1 MIRSVTR
8 WCVLGITVC
17 SVAGAVPVAG
27 QTLPHPSRS
36 SRATTPVTTGELYGT
51 VRDTAGRP
59 LPGAVVSAH
68 AATLAFQVADTDGR
82 YAFRSLPPGTYLVRV
97 HLDGYAPP
105 RGTYVQVTAGTR
117 QAWPLAMARL
127 STPDEPQLLEAGVGA
142 ASGISTSRTGDEE
155 QDPSEVAWRLR
166 QIKRGVLKDAQASA
180 PGDDVDGIGAFG
192 RAMGSPARLASSFL
206 ADLTLSG
213 QVNLLTITSFDRPED
228 LFSRNTVTPQ
238 PVAYVSLLAPG
249 ADGEWNVR
257 GAVTQ
262 GDIASWVISGSY
274 TRQAGEPH
282 RYQAGVSYSTQ
293 QYQGGNPEALAAM
306 RDGSRTVGELYASDV
321 WTVAPQFTVAVGG
334 RYATYE
340 YLDDPTLL
348 SGRLTLEFQPSPDDP
363 LRLRVSAA
371 RREIAPGAEEFA
383 PPATGPWLPPERTFS
398 EFSRG
403 ALRSER
409 IAHLEL
415 ASERE
420 LGGAVITVRAFR
432 QQVDDQ
438 LVTLFGVPTG
448 PASLGHYYVS
458 TGGDFEHYGW
468 GVGLQRLVG
477 AVRGSVD
484 YTHVAARSR
493 SAIPDDDPLA
503 LMAPALRRQAEG
515 IHDLTATLNTRVPMT
530 ATQLQMVYKLNN
542 AYATDTDAGTAARF
556 EVQLNQE
563 LPFLD
568 FTGARWEMLAAVRNL
583 FRADLFDGSIYDE
596 LLVVRPPKRV
606 LGGVTVRF

>member
-1 MIRSVTR
+1 MIRSITR

-17 SVAGAVPVAG
+17 SAGAVPAAG
-27 QTLPHPSRS
+27 QSLLPVA
-36 SRATTPVTTGELYGT
+36 RAAGAPAPATTGELYGT
-51 VRDTAGRP
+51 VRDAAGQP

-68 AATLAFQVADTDGR
+68 AATLAFQVADAEGR

-105 RGTYVQVTAGTR
+105 RSTYVQVTAGTR
-117 QAWPLAMARL
+117 QAWPLAMIRL
-127 STPDEPQLLEAGVGA
+127 STPDAPQVLEAGVGPSA
-142 ASGISTSRTGDEE
+142 GDVGSTATGGES
-155 QDPSEVAWRLR
+155 DPSEVAWRLR
-166 QIKRGVLKDAQASA
+166 QIKRGVLKEVAAMVPETEDT
-180 PGDDVDGIGAFG
+180 GLGGLG
-192 RAMGSPARLASSFL
+192 RAMGSPARLASAFF

-228 LFSRNTVTPQ
+228 LFSSNSAAPR

-262 GDIASWVISGSY
+262 GDISSWVLSGSY
-274 TRQAGEPH
+274 TRTGDGPH
-282 RYQAGVSYSTQ
+282 RYHAGVSYSTQ

-306 RDGSRTVGELYASDV
+306 RDGSRTVGELYASDIWSV
-321 WTVAPQFTVAVGG
+321 TPRFTVALGG

-340 YLDDPTLL
+340 YLDDPTLA
-348 SGRLTLEFQPSPDDP
+348 SGRLTLEFQPSLDDP
-363 LRLRVSAA
+363 LRLRLSAA
-371 RREIAPGAEEFA
+371 HREIAPGAEEFA

-398 EFSRG
+398 ELSRG
-403 ALRSER
+403 TLRSER
-409 IAHLEL
+409 IDHVEL
-415 ASERE
+415 AAERE
-420 LGGAVITVRAFR
+420 LGGAVFTVRGFR
-432 QQVDDQ
+432 QEVGDQ
-438 LVTLFGVPTG
+438 LVTLFGVPSG
-448 PASLGHYYVS
+448 PGSLGHYYVA

-468 GVGLQRLVG
+468 GAGVSRPAGVLR
-477 AVRGSVD
+477 ASVD
-484 YTHVAARSR
+484 YTHVSARSR
-493 SAIPDDDPLA
+493 GTLPDDDPLA
-503 LMAPALRRQAEG
+503 LMAPALRRHAES
-515 IHDLTATLNTRVPMT
+515 IHDLTATIDTRVPLT
-530 ATQLQMVYKLNN
+530 STQVQMVYKLNN

-556 EVQLNQE
+556 DVRLNQE

>member
-1 MIRSVTR
+1 M
-8 WCVLGITVC
+8 VC
-17 SVAGAVPVAG
+17 SVGAVSAAG
-27 QTLPHPSRS
+27 QTLPRPSRLLE
-36 SRATTPVTTGELYGT
+36 ATRPVATGELYGT
-51 VRDTAGRP
+51 VRDANGRP
-59 LPGAVVSAH
+59 LAGAVVSAH
-68 AATLAFQVADTDGR
+68 ASTLAFQVSDSEGR

-105 RGTYVQVTAGTR
+105 RGTYVQLAAGTR
-117 QAWPLAMARL
+117 QPWPLAMSRL
-127 STPDEPQLLEAGVGA
+127 STPDAPQVLEAGVGPTA
-142 ASGISTSRTGDEE
+142 GLAPVPSEDEE
-155 QDPSEVAWRLR
+155 RDPSEMAWRLR
-166 QIKRGVLKDAQASA
+166 QIKRGVLKEAQASL
-180 PGDDVDGIGAFG
+180 PDDGTEEFGGFG
-192 RAMGSPARLASSFL
+192 RAMGSPARLAAAFF

-228 LFSRNTVTPQ
+228 LFSRNTGTPR

-257 GAVTQ
+257 GAMTQ
-262 GDIASWVISGSY
+262 GDISSWVLSGSY
-274 TRQAGEPH
+274 TRQGEGPH

-293 QYQGGNPEALAAM
+293 QYQGGNPDALAAFG
-306 RDGSRTVGELYASDV
+306 DGSRTVGELHASDV
-321 WTVAPQFTVAVGG
+321 WTLTPQFTVALGG
-334 RYATYE
+334 RYAVYE

-348 SGRLTLEFQPSPDDP
+348 SGRLTLELQPSPEDP

-371 RREIAPGAEEFA
+371 HREIAPGAEEFA

-398 EFSRG
+398 EYSR
-403 ALRSER
+403 APLRSER
-409 IAHLEL
+409 IDHLEL
-415 ASERE
+415 AGERE
-420 LGGAVITVRAFR
+420 LGGAVVTVRAFR
-432 QQVDDQ
+432 QQVEDQ

-468 GVGLQRLVG
+468 GAGVRRLVG
-477 AVRGSVD
+477 AVRASVD
-484 YTHVAARSR
+484 YTHVSARSR
-493 SAIPDDDPLA
+493 GSIPENDPLA
-503 LMAPALRRQAEG
+503 LMAPALRRHAES
-515 IHDLTATLNTRVPMT
+515 IHDLTATLNTRVPLT
-530 ATQLQMVYKLNN
+530 ATQVAMVYKLNN
-542 AYATDTDAGTAARF
+542 AYATDTDTGTAARF
-556 EVQLNQE
+556 DVQLNQE